1 MINVPRTSGH
11 VITMILRCAEN
22 HDLSW
27 NLITNAVFDIFSR
40 IISSWSWI
48 WSWKS
53 FLRVLKFT
61 IRDIVDIVIEVGEEE
76 KIEDEF
82 DVFHRRRKFD
92 RSSQTVY
99 FFPRFKYVSELDI
112 PFFLQL
118 HVYSISFV
126 SVFRRTRKRRKWGR
140 NIQFGL
146 MPQSVIPAAVFTQ
159 NKETHPSTSIFPRS
173 CHRRSPFSKGGTLY
187 PT

>member
-1 MINVPRTSGH
+1 MRRKSRFVMEFNYKRRVWHIFENNF
-11 VITMILRCAEN
+11 ILIV
-22 HDLSW
+22 
-27 NLITNAVFDIFSR
+27 NLIVKKFSTSVKIYDTRYCRHR
-40 IISSWSWI
+40 IEI
-48 WSWKS
+48 
-53 FLRVLKFT
+53 
-61 IRDIVDIVIEVGEEE
+61 GEEE

-146 MPQSVIPAAVFTQ
+146 MPQSVTPAAVFTQ